1 MNKEDSEALL
11 RNFFL
16 SVSYKIDVKC
26 SNQCG
31 INQYEEFMCKLKNVE
46 DLQGLDYRS
55 SLDCY
60 DKCLSKLFA
69 SSILGVDMTQR
80 RFIL

>member
-11 RNFFL
+11 RNFFQ
-16 SVSYKIDVKC
+16 SVAYKIDVKC
-26 SNQCG
+26 STQCG
-31 INQYEEFMCKLKNVE
+31 VNRYEEFMCKLNNVG

-60 DKCLSKLFA
+60 DKCLSKLF
-69 SSILGVDMTQR
+69 SSSMLGVDITQR